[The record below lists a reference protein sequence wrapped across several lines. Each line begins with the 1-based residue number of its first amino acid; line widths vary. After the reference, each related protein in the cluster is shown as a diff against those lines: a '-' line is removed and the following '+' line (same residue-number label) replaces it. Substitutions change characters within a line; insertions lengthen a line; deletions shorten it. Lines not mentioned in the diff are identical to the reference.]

1 MMSAAVPSIRRILF
15 SLLIV
20 GIGVCGA
27 AQALTPDEI
36 QQVLRDAKAKAVTV
50 PGQVGALIALAWPN
64 EEDPDP
70 QIQAEARRS
79 LVLYGQHV
87 LPVLRRTIPQLDPLQ
102 QADAVA
108 AFVEARYR
116 EPAGMPPDFLPGL
129 EESIWYGS
137 AEAQRIALNEI
148 QRYTYPPAV
157 LSSID
162 AVYDNPILTRYVV
175 ASLGRMNDPRA
186 QMFLTDLLLE
196 GSDFYKGPAALA
208 LAQFGDRTS
217 ESFRSGVASDDS
229 ATRQTA
235 LQIFL
240 PLAET
245 SDLELL
251 KAYLAQRTE
260 DDPELVEA
268 VRKRVNVLQRR
279 LDP

>member
-186 QMFLTDLLLE
+186 QMFLTDLLFE

>member
-1 MMSAAVPSIRRILF
+1 MMGAAVPSIRRVLF

-20 GIGVCGA
+20 GGSVYGA
-27 AQALTPDEI
+27 AQALTQDEI

-50 PGQVGALIALAWPN
+50 PGQVGALIALAWPT
-64 EEDPDP
+64 EEDPNF

-87 LPVLRRTIPQLDPLQ
+87 LPVLRRTIPLLDPLY

-116 EPAGMPPDFLPGL
+116 EPAGMPPDYLPGL
-129 EESIWYGS
+129 EDSIWYGS
-137 AEAQRIALNEI
+137 SEAQRIALNEI
-148 QRYTYPPAV
+148 QRYNYPPAV

-162 AVYDNPILTRYVV
+162 GAYDNPILTRYVV

-208 LAQFGDRTS
+208 LAQFGDRTFDN
-217 ESFRSGVASDDS
+217 FRSGVASDDS
-229 ATRQTA
+229 TTRQTA
-235 LQIFL
+235 LRIFL

-279 LDP
+279 QDP